1 MYKKCVKICKLNN
14 FHEHSCRND
23 PSQRL
28 CKMSCNNSV
37 TLIMNKILIST
48 EGPSFILWHK
58 SIYGET
64 NKTSQK
70 YQTPKPVKSIKS
82 SKPIISS
89 QYLSNP
95 MQLIVLKN
103 RGRIGQ
109 ACRIK
114 RGELEK
120 SICVVKG
127 AQLQLYCLDI
137 LDNRAQDIY
146 QNQALFPYSR
156 LVQKVR
162 FQMI

>member
-1 MYKKCVKICKLNN
+1 
-14 FHEHSCRND
+14 
-23 PSQRL
+23 
-28 CKMSCNNSV
+28 
-37 TLIMNKILIST
+37 MNKILIST

-64 NKTSQK
+64 NKTSQKYQTPKPVKSIRHQNQSKVSVTKTSQK

-156 LVQKVR
+156 LVHCITLYSKGSKWE
-162 FQMI
+162 